1 MVDPG
6 TVLLVITVFLS
17 LAFAYSNG
25 INDAA
30 NAIATVVSTR
40 AMRASHAVSLGASMN
55 FLGAL
60 TGTAVAATI
69 GSKVVRPEFA
79 TETTPLGAIGAAVL
93 WVMLA
98 TRYGIPV
105 SVSHS
110 LFAGLVGAGIA
121 SGGVDAIVASSA
133 IKIVIALAASP
144 VLGFFGGLLLMH
156 IVYWT
161 FRRTAYSTVNG
172 IFGRLQILS
181 AGWAAYAHGKN
192 DGQNAA
198 GIITFAVAVHAGTM
212 AADVSVPFWAIALS
226 ALTIG
231 LGTALGGWK
240 VIQTLGM
247 KVTKLPHV
255 HGFSS
260 GVAAGSVIEF
270 ASLIGLP
277 VSTTHTMTGA
287 VMGVGST
294 ERLSA
299 VRWGVTRRIISAWV
313 ISYPVCF
320 ALGYLM
326 VKGFDLVI

>member
-1 MVDPG
+1 MTDSSDL
-6 TVLLVITVFLS
+6 LLVITISLS

-40 AMRASHAVSLGASMN
+40 ALRASHAVVLGASMN

-79 TETTPLGAIGAAVL
+79 TETTALGAIGAAVL
-93 WVMLA
+93 WVMMA

-121 SGGVDAIVASSA
+121 STS
-133 IKIVIALAASP
+133 
-144 VLGFFGGLLLMH
+144 
-156 IVYWT
+156 
-161 FRRTAYSTVNG
+161 YSTVNS
-172 IFGRLQILS
+172 IFGRLQVLS
-181 AGWAAYAHGKN
+181 AGWASYAHGKN

-198 GIITFAVAVHAGTM
+198 GVITFALAVHAGTM
-212 AADVSVPFWAIALS
+212 AADVSVPFWAIAVS

-231 LGTALGGWK
+231 MGTALGGWK

-247 KVTKLPHV
+247 RVTKLTHV
-255 HGFSS
+255 HGFSANAS
-260 GVAAGSVIEF
+260 AGSVIEV
-270 ASLIGLP
+270 ASLFGLP
-277 VSTTHTMTGA
+277 VSTTHTVTGSI
-287 VMGVGST
+287 MGVGAT

-299 VRWGVTRRIISAWV
+299 VRWGVTRRIMAAWM

-320 ALGYLM
+320 VLGFIM
-326 VKGFDLVI
+326 VKGFDRFL

>member
-1 MVDPG
+1 MTDSSMII
-6 TVLLVITVFLS
+6 LVITIVLS

-40 AMRASHAVSLGASMN
+40 ALRASHAVILGASMN

-60 TGTAVAATI
+60 TGTAVAKTI
-69 GSKVVRPEFA
+69 GSKVVSPEFA
-79 TETTPLGAIGAAVL
+79 TESTALGAISAAVL
-93 WVMLA
+93 WVMTA

-121 SGGVDAIVASSA
+121 SGGVDAIAASSA

-144 VLGFFGGLLLMH
+144 VLGFIGGLLLMH
-156 IVYWT
+156 IVYWS
-161 FRRTAYSTVNG
+161 FRRTPYSTVNG

-198 GIITFAVAVHAGTM
+198 GIITFALAVHAGTM
-212 AADVSVPFWAIALS
+212 AADVSVPFWAVTVS

-231 LGTALGGWK
+231 AGTALGGWK

-247 KVTKLPHV
+247 RVTKLTHV

-260 GVAAGSVIEF
+260 GIAAGGVIEF
-270 ASLIGLP
+270 ASFMGLP
-277 VSTTHTMTGA
+277 VSTTHTVTGSI
-287 VMGVGST
+287 MGVGAT

-299 VRWGVTRRIISAWV
+299 VRWGVTRRIMAAWM

-320 ALGYLM
+320 VLGFVL
-326 VKGFDLVI
+326 VKIFDVIL

>member
-1 MVDPG
+1 MSTTDTSKIPNSLEEHWMPFTSNRDFKENPRLITEAKGVYLKNHQGKTMIDASSGLFCNPLGHGRKEITNAVTKQLEQLDYVQPFQQGFGGSFELARRIAKHTPG
-6 TVLLVITVFLS
+6 NLNRIFYTICGS
-17 LAFAYSNG
+17 
-25 INDAA
+25 
-30 NAIATVVSTR
+30 
-40 AMRASHAVSLGASMN
+40 
-55 FLGAL
+55 
-60 TGTAVAATI
+60 TAV
-69 GSKVVRPEFA
+69 
-79 TETTPLGAIGAAVL
+79 ET
-93 WVMLA
+93 
-98 TRYGIPV
+98 
-105 SVSHS
+105 
-110 LFAGLVGAGIA
+110 
-121 SGGVDAIVASSA
+121 A

-156 IVYWT
+156 IVYWS

-212 AADVSVPFWAIALS
+212 AADVSVPFWAIGLS

-247 KVTKLPHV
+247 KVTKLTHV

-320 ALGYLM
+320 VIGYLM

>member
-1 MVDPG
+1 MTDSSIVI
-6 TVLLVITVFLS
+6 LVITIGLA

-40 AMRASHAVSLGASMN
+40 VLRPSHAVILGASMN
-55 FLGAL
+55 FVGAL
-60 TGTAVAATI
+60 TGTAVAKTI
-69 GSKVVRPEFA
+69 GSKVVSPEAA
-79 TETTPLGAIGAAVL
+79 TETTALGAILAAVL
-93 WVMLA
+93 WVMTA

-144 VLGFFGGLLLMH
+144 ILGFLGGLVLMH
-156 IVYWT
+156 ILFWS
-161 FRRTAYSTVNG
+161 FRRTSHSTVNG
-172 IFGRLQILS
+172 LFGRLQILS
-181 AGWAAYAHGKN
+181 AGWMAYAHGKN

-198 GIITFAVAVHAGTM
+198 GVITFALAVYHGT
-212 AADVSVPFWAIALS
+212 AVSAVSVPFWAVAVS

-231 LGTALGGWK
+231 MGTALGGWK

-247 KVTKLPHV
+247 RVTKLTPV
-255 HGFSS
+255 HGFSAEM
-260 GVAAGSVIEF
+260 AAGSVIEA
-270 ASLIGLP
+270 ASTIGLP
-277 VSTTHTMTGA
+277 VSTTHTITGSI
-287 VMGVGST
+287 MGVGAT

-299 VRWGVTRRIISAWV
+299 VRWGVTRRIMAAWM

-320 ALGYLM
+320 VLGCVL
-326 VKGFDLVI
+326 VKVFDLFL

>member
-1 MVDPG
+1 MTDSSDL
-6 TVLLVITVFLS
+6 LLVITIFLS

-40 AMRASHAVSLGASMN
+40 ALRASHAVMLGATMN

-60 TGTAVAATI
+60 TGSAVAATI

-79 TETTPLGAIGAAVL
+79 TETTALGAIGAAVL
-93 WVMLA
+93 WVFTA

-121 SGGVDAIVASSA
+121 SGGFDAIVASSA
-133 IKIVIALAASP
+133 IKIVMALAASP
-144 VLGFFGGLLLMH
+144 ILGFIGGLLLMH
-156 IVYWT
+156 IIYWT
-161 FRRTAYSTVNG
+161 FRRNAYSTVNA
-172 IFGRLQILS
+172 IFGRLQVLS

-198 GIITFAVAVHAGTM
+198 GIITFALAVHAGTM
-212 AADVSVPFWAIALS
+212 AADVSVPFWAIAVS

-231 LGTALGGWK
+231 MGTALGGWK

-247 KVTKLPHV
+247 RVTKLTHV
-255 HGFSS
+255 HGFSANTS
-260 GVAAGSVIEF
+260 AGSVIEL
-270 ASLIGLP
+270 ASLFGLP
-277 VSTTHTMTGA
+277 VSTTHTITGSI
-287 VMGVGST
+287 MGVGAT

-299 VRWGVTRRIISAWV
+299 VRWGVTRRIMAAWM

-320 ALGYLM
+320 ALGFTM
-326 VKGFDLVI
+326 VKGFDLVL

>member
-1 MVDPG
+1 MTDSG
-6 TVLLVITVFLS
+6 TILLVITIFLA

-40 AMRASHAVSLGASMN
+40 ALRASHAVILGASMN
-55 FLGAL
+55 FVGAL

-79 TETTPLGAIGAAVL
+79 TETTALGAIGAAVL
-93 WVMLA
+93 WVMAA
-98 TRYGIPV
+98 TRFGIPV

-144 VLGFFGGLLLMH
+144 ILGFIGGLMLMH
-156 IVYWT
+156 IIYWA
-161 FRRTAYSTVNG
+161 FRRTSYSTVNG

-181 AGWAAYAHGKN
+181 ASWAAYAHGKN

-198 GIITFAVAVHAGTM
+198 GIITFALAVHAGTM
-212 AADVSVPFWAIALS
+212 AADVSVEFWAVALS

-231 LGTALGGWK
+231 AGTALGGWK

-247 KVTKLPHV
+247 RVTKLTHV

-260 GVAAGSVIEF
+260 GMAAGGVIEA
-270 ASLIGLP
+270 ASFIGLP
-277 VSTTHTMTGA
+277 VSTTHTMTGSI
-287 VMGVGST
+287 MGVGAT

-299 VRWGVTRRIISAWV
+299 VRWGVTRRIMAAWM

-320 ALGYLM
+320 VLGYIL
-326 VKGFDLVI
+326 VKVFDVFL